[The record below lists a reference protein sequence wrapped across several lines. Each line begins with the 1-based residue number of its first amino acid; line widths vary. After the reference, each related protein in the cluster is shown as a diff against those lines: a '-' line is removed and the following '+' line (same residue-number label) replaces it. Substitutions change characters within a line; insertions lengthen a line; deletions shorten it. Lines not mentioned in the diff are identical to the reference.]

1 MQQLKQFEVIPPE
14 FDPRRDVFFRG
25 KRLAD
30 LAAIYPQDMYPC
42 LVVKNPLLPLP
53 PVGRYGGW
61 EIAEWEI
68 LRFLGRSGLLS
79 PSSRVQ

>member
-1 MQQLKQFEVIPPE
+1 MTDAKWQLLILVWAGAGAAIMTAYFVWYAMP
-14 FDPRRDVFFRG
+14 
-25 KRLAD
+25 
-30 LAAIYPQDMYPC
+30 AIYPQDMYLC